1 MQWHCNNLII
11 VSGASGSGKSFF
23 LQKLK
28 QGNNSDF
35 MVSIFEEINA
45 PSQGLVKIA
54 SIKKF
59 LSSRRGNARD
69 SKKSLSSRRG
79 NARDSKKCLSS
90 RRRNARDSK
99 KSCKTTF
106 IHYDITGTRQAL
118 KRDCLLE
125 IMNKSDNI
133 TVIILYT
140 PYRYWRERMLK
151 RQESNLSSKLPKKVR
166 LILELR
172 FNSLMGRLRYRNA
185 YADWQNF
192 LIESNVHKILFVDS
206 YLEQIFECLPSDFS
220 AFPFHSFFKK
230 NN

>member
-90 RRRNARDSK
+90 RRRN
-99 KSCKTTF
+99 
-106 IHYDITGTRQAL
+106 
-118 KRDCLLE
+118 
-125 IMNKSDNI
+125 
-133 TVIILYT
+133 
-140 PYRYWRERMLK
+140 
-151 RQESNLSSKLPKKVR
+151 
-166 LILELR
+166 
-172 FNSLMGRLRYRNA
+172 
-185 YADWQNF
+185 
-192 LIESNVHKILFVDS
+192 
-206 YLEQIFECLPSDFS
+206 
-220 AFPFHSFFKK
+220 
-230 NN
+230 

>member
-79 NARDSKKCLSS
+79 
-90 RRRNARDSK
+90 NARDSK

>member
-79 NARDSKKCLSS
+79 
-90 RRRNARDSK
+90 NARDSK

-230 NN
+230 IISISI

>member
-1 MQWHCNNLII
+1 MQWNCNNLII

-28 QGNNSDF
+28 KGNNSDF

-45 PSQGLVKIA
+45 PSQGLVKIV

-59 LSSRRGNARD
+59 LNSRRKNARN
-69 SKKSLSSRRG
+69 SKKY
-79 NARDSKKCLSS
+79 
-90 RRRNARDSK
+90 
-99 KSCKTTF
+99 CKTTF
-106 IHYDITGTRQAL
+106 IHYDITGSRQAL

-125 IMNKSDNI
+125 IMDKSDN
-133 TVIILYT
+133 VSVVILYT
-140 PYRYWRERMLK
+140 PYHYWRERMLK
-151 RQESNLSSKLPKKVR
+151 RQESSLSSKLPKKVR
-166 LILELR
+166 LILDLR
-172 FNSLMGRLRYRNA
+172 FNFLMGRLRYRNA
-185 YADWQNF
+185 YAEWQSF

-230 NN
+230 IISM